1 MNNTF
6 KSVGAVFA
14 GLVAIFVLSHITDF
28 ALEKPGIMKLPF
40 SDNPTWFILL
50 VLAYRLAYSVL
61 GCYIAATL
69 APDKPMR
76 HAMILG
82 IIGVVLS
89 TLGLVAMW
97 EQEPK
102 WYPILLVVFAL
113 PCAWL
118 GGKLKAK

>member
-6 KSVGAVFA
+6 KSIVAVFA
-14 GLVAIFVLSHITDF
+14 GLVAIIVLSHLTDF
-28 ALEKPGIMKLPF
+28 VLEKPGIMKLPF
-40 SDNPTWFILL
+40 SNNPTWFILG
-50 VLAYRLAYSVL
+50 VTFYRLAYSVL

-89 TLGLVAMW
+89 TLGLIAMW
-97 EQEPK
+97 EQEPN
-102 WYPILLVVFAL
+102 WYPISLVVFSL
-113 PCAWL
+113 PCAWI
-118 GGKLKAK
+118 GGKLKTK

>member
-6 KSVGAVFA
+6 KSIVAVFA
-14 GLVAIFVLSHITDF
+14 GLVAIIVLSHLTDF
-28 ALEKPGIMKLPF
+28 VLEKPGIMKLPF
-40 SDNPTWFILL
+40 SNNPTWFILG
-50 VLAYRLAYSVL
+50 VTFYRLAYSVL

-89 TLGLVAMW
+89 TLGLIAMW

-102 WYPILLVVFAL
+102 WYPISLVVFSL
-113 PCAWL
+113 PCAWI
-118 GGKLKAK
+118 GGKLKTK